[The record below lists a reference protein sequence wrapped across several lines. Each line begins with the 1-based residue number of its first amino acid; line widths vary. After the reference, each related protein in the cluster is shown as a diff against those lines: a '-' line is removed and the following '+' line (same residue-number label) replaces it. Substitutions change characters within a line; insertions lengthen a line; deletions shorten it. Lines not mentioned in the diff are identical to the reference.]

1 MRAVCRTRND
11 CYRFVDRVAN
21 GLGETFDKP
30 QLITMVTYK
39 PPRSIEQN
47 ALLHCLFREVAK
59 HVGRPE
65 DEIKEI
71 FKYQYGTMK
80 KLELYGDVTYVPK
93 GTSEYNK
100 QELSDMVEQV
110 YRKGV
115 EWGVEFQDNES
126 DLVVD

>member
-1 MRAVCRTRND
+1 MKAVVHCRNSAHK
-11 CYRFVDRVAN
+11 FVDRMCN
-21 GLGETFDKP
+21 TLGERFDA
-30 QLITMVTYK
+30 QLIEIKKFK
-39 PPRSIEQN
+39 PPRSLEQN
-47 ALLHCLFREVAK
+47 SLLHCLFREVAQ

-80 KLELYGDVTYVPK
+80 KIELYDYVTYVPK

-110 YRKGV
+110 YRKGAA
-115 EWGVEFQDNES
+115 WGVEFTDVGE
-126 DLVVD
+126 

>member
-1 MRAVCRTRND
+1 LKAVIHCRNSA
-11 CYRFVDRVAN
+11 YKSVDRVCN
-21 GLGETFDKP
+21 GLGEQFDA
-30 QLITMVTYK
+30 QLIEIKKFK
-39 PPRSIEQN
+39 PPRTLEQN

-110 YRKGV
+110 YRKGA
-115 EWGVEFQDNES
+115 EWGVEFTEIDNA
-126 DLVVD
+126 